1 MKRNNAQTSFLSEI
15 IVDSFAGGGGASTGI
30 ELATGRV
37 VDVAINHDSDAILMH
52 RTNHQHTEHYQASVW
67 DVDPCEVCRGRP
79 VGLLW
84 ASPDCKHF
92 SKAKGG
98 KPVDKRIRGLAWIVL
113 RWAGTVRPRVII
125 LENVEEF
132 QTWGPVRRGRPV
144 KAKAGRTFRRFIDQL
159 EGLGYAVEW
168 RELVAADYGAPTT
181 RKRFFLIARCDGRPI
196 AWPEPTHAPA
206 DSPEVKA
213 GKKLPWR
220 SAAEIID
227 WSLPCP
233 SIFDTREEIR
243 EKYGLSAQRP
253 LRPNTMRRVIRGV
266 DKFAIK
272 SANPFLVVVNHAG
285 EFRGQGMGEP
295 LKTITAKH
303 GYGVTSP
310 VMAPLTATNTSNSVG
325 AGVGAPVHTVT
336 TAGNQMLV
344 TPTLAAIGQTGGGDR
359 GRKITEPTHT
369 QVSKAEECVVAPALI
384 QYHTEQTERVRG
396 QGLSDPL
403 MTIDAS
409 NRYGLA
415 AASLI
420 KYYGSDQHGQN
431 IGDPLHTVTAKDREA
446 VLAAHITEYHGASVG
461 TKAEEPAATTLGNDH
476 QGLVAT
482 HMVKMKGTNL
492 GGPMSEP
499 VQTITAGGG
508 HHGVVTTR
516 ITRAEPGAD
525 LGHWPE
531 IRDLL
536 NTYCGYD
543 LGPEDVILFQI
554 SGVWYFM
561 ADIGLRM
568 LIPRELYRANGFPDD
583 YKIERD
589 YTGQTYGKSKQVA
602 RCGNAVPPPFAT
614 ALVRANL
621 PEWCVG
627 VEINTMEELERAV
640 AV

>member
-1 MKRNNAQTSFLSEI
+1 MKAQISMWEEK

-37 VDVAINHDSDAILMH
+37 VDIAINHDKDAILMH
-52 RTNHQHTEHYQASVW
+52 KTNHPHTAHYQASVW
-67 DVDPCEVCRGRP
+67 DVDPVEVCGGSP

-113 RWAGTVRPRVII
+113 RWAGKVRPRVII

-132 QTWGPVRRGRPV
+132 QTWGPVRRGHPV
-144 KAKAGRTFRRFIDQL
+144 KAKAGQTFRRFIDQL
-159 EGLGYAVEW
+159 EALGYAAEW

-181 RKRFFLIARCDGRPI
+181 RKRFFLIARCDGQPI
-196 AWPEPTHAPA
+196 VCPEPTRAPA
-206 DSPEVKA
+206 DSPEVLA

-233 SIFDTREEIR
+233 SVFGTREEIR
-243 EKYGLSAQRP
+243 GKYGLSAQRP
-253 LRPNTMRRVIRGV
+253 LRPNTMRRVARGV
-266 DKFAIK
+266 DKFVIRAV
-272 SANPFLVVVNHAG
+272 APFIIPMGYG
-285 EFRGQGMGEP
+285 ERDGQAPRVHNIEDP
-295 LKTITAKH
+295 APTAVGKGKH
-303 GYGVTSP
+303 GICGP
-310 VMAPLTATNTSNSVG
+310 KMAPWTVTNTTNSTG
-325 AGVGAPVHTVT
+325 HPVNEPID
-336 TAGNQMLV
+336 TAR
-344 TPTLAAIGQTGGGDR
+344 TGGG
-359 GRKITEPTHT
+359 GG
-369 QVSKAEECVVAPALI
+369 QMFLGASLI
-384 QYHTEQTERVRG
+384 QYHTEQSEHVRG
-396 QGLSDPL
+396 QEITGPI
-403 MTIDAS
+403 MTIDAA
-409 NRYGLA
+409 NRYGLT
-415 AASLI
+415 AASLV
-420 KYYGSDQHGQN
+420 KYYGNDQHGQN
-431 IGDPLHTVTAKDREA
+431 IQDPLHTVTAKDREG
-446 VLAAHITEYHGASVG
+446 LTTAH
-461 TKAEEPAATTLGNDH
+461 L
-476 QGLVAT
+476 
-482 HMVKMKGTNL
+482 VKMKGTNL
-492 GGPMSEP
+492 GGPATEP

-525 LGHWPE
+525 LQHWPE
-531 IRDLL
+531 IRTLL

-554 SGVWYFM
+554 GGAWYFV

-568 LIPRELYRANGFPDD
+568 LTPRELYRANGFPDD

-589 YTGQTYGKSKQVA
+589 YTGQIYGKSKQVA

-621 PEWCVG
+621 PEWCEG
-627 VEINTMEELERAV
+627 VKIGTMEELERAV